1 VGGEIKGAF
10 LKNEGGGEM
19 LKKVLQVF
27 WGKIHTGLNKRK
39 KKTEGFGNKMAPQH
53 DLHRSCNFVFWGLNF
68 LDK

>member
-27 WGKIHTGLNKRK
+27 WEKST
-39 KKTEGFGNKMAPQH
+39 P
-53 DLHRSCNFVFWGLNF
+53 D
-68 LDK
+68 